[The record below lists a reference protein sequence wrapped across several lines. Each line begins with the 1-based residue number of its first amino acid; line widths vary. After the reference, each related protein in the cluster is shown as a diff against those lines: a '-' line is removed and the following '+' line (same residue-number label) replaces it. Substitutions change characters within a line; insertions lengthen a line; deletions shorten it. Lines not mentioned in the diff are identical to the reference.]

1 MTSLYVVD
9 TLAEGGQIGAEE
21 IVEAAVR
28 CQRVEGDFVLG
39 VSTGSTPGSTWRAL
53 AGRLGES
60 SVDTGRIQAFALDE
74 YLDIEA
80 DHPESYRAVVR
91 RQITL
96 PLGLNPEKVRC
107 PGDDGRDLQ
116 APQRYEQAIRD
127 AGGIDLQVLGIGRN
141 GHIAFNEPGSSLAS
155 RCRVAAL
162 AEQTRQDNSRFFS
175 SQEEVPR
182 YCITQGIGTIMQARQ
197 LLLIAYGTAKAEA
210 LAAALEGPITAA
222 VPASAI
228 QLHPDVVVVADRS
241 AASLLVH
248 SANYSA
254 LRL

>member
-9 TLAEGGQIGAEE
+9 TLAEGGQIGAEK
-21 IVEAAVR
+21 IAQAAGR
-28 CQRVEGDFVLG
+28 RQRGGGDFILG
-39 VSTGSTPGSTWRAL
+39 VSTGSTPGSTWQAL

-60 SVDTGRIQAFALDE
+60 GVDASRIRAFALDE
-74 YLDIEA
+74 YLDLEN

-96 PLGLNPEKVRC
+96 PLGLNPEKVRS
-107 PGDDGRDLQ
+107 PGDDGRDPQ
-116 APQRYEQAIRD
+116 APQRYEQAIRQ

-155 RCRVAAL
+155 RCRVTTL

-175 SQEEVPR
+175 SPEEVPR
-182 YCITQGIGTIMQARQ
+182 YCITQGIGTILQARQ
-197 LLLIAYGTAKAEA
+197 LLLMAYGAAKAES

-222 VPASAI
+222 VPASAV
-228 QLHPDVVVVADRS
+228 QLHPDVVVIADRS

-254 LRL
+254 MRL